1 MGKKKGSFL
10 DVVKG
15 LTQKK
20 GIGIKDKEVEKYE
33 KILQEHPDDRN
44 ALNALGD
51 LYAKRNES
59 TKALREYYL
68 QVGELYAKD
77 GFTLKAIAVY
87 KKAQNRPDITKTYL
101 DLADLYVQK
110 GLIGEAKNQLSGRSR
125 DASDRRAINMIHWI
139 LIENYGS

>member
-1 MGKKKGSFL
+1 MAKKGSFL

-51 LYAKRNES
+51 FIR
-59 TKALREYYL
+59 
-68 QVGELYAKD
+68 
-77 GFTLKAIAVY
+77 
-87 KKAQNRPDITKTYL
+87 
-101 DLADLYVQK
+101 
-110 GLIGEAKNQLSGRSR
+110 
-125 DASDRRAINMIHWI
+125 
-139 LIENYGS
+139 